1 MNEEE
6 ILLERTVMEIRNDFL
21 KSNINS
27 LGDWLKVYGNDN
39 YDETA
44 KIIENYVTKATEG
57 RFDEIEHWEKVVMLN
72 SIALYMIEMDFD
84 FVPPVPEHR
93 NKIIATFIETIRKYK
108 YIKLGY
114 LKPTGDILISNPKT
128 QEFVQA

>member
-1 MNEEE
+1 MDEEE
-6 ILLERTVMEIRNDFL
+6 ILLEKTVMAIRNDFL
-21 KSNINS
+21 NSNIKS
-27 LGDWLKVYGNDN
+27 LGDWLKIYGEET

-44 KIIENYVTKATEG
+44 KIIEDYVTKVSEG
-57 RFDEIEHWEKVVMLN
+57 RFDEIEHWQKVVMLN

-84 FVPPVPEHR
+84 FIPPVPEHR
-93 NKIIATFIETIRKYK
+93 NKIVATFIETIRTYK

-114 LKPTGDILISNPKT
+114 LKPTGEILISNPKT